1 MIEKTTSCKDLP
13 PSLAIFGEV
22 LLDVFPDRQVVGGAP
37 FNVAWHLH
45 AFGLPLCFFSALGQ
59 DALAQ
64 VIQEKMQ
71 SVDFPKNNLHRND
84 LPTGQVLVHPDAQG
98 GHTFEILAPAAFD
111 AIPAP
116 TVAAP
121 LAYYGSL
128 VQRAEKS
135 RQALLSWL
143 PKVQKPFFD
152 LNLRAPWDDLQT
164 LRASLHLAAVLK
176 CNAEE
181 WQRLQAAFLPE
192 IFSYASALLK
202 SQELESKENIAA
214 LANYFGW
221 EGVLITQ
228 GAAGATFYEAASGC
242 RWSVSAMP
250 LPGEF
255 QDSVGAG
262 DAVSAVWLL
271 GEILHWDYA
280 VRLERGQA
288 LAAAIC
294 CERGAIVENLAFY
307 QAFQSD
313 WQLPLL
319 TAKVANFADP
329 KKAAGDHNVSK

>member
-1 MIEKTTSCKDLP
+1 
-13 PSLAIFGEV
+13 LAIFGEV
-22 LLDVFPDRQVVGGAP
+22 LLDVFPDRHVVGGAP

-45 AFGLPLCFFSALGQ
+45 AFGLPLCFFSALGR
-59 DALAQ
+59 DALGQ

-71 SVDFPKNNLHRND
+71 SVDFPKNNLHVSE
-84 LPTGQVLVHPDAQG
+84 LATGQVLVHPDAHG

-116 TVAAP
+116 TLAAP

-128 VQRAEKS
+128 VQRSENS

-143 PKVQKPFFD
+143 PKVQKRFFD
-152 LNLRAPWDDLQT
+152 LNLRAPWDDLKNFSG
-164 LRASLHLAAVLK
+164 SLHLADIVK
-176 CNAEE
+176 CNNEE
-181 WQRLQAAFLPE
+181 WQRLQVAFLPE
-192 IFSYASALLK
+192 IFSYASPLLK
-202 SQELESKENIAA
+202 MQDFESKENIAV
-214 LANYFGW
+214 LSSYFGW

-228 GAAGATFYEAASGC
+228 GTDGATFYEAASGC
-242 RWSVSAMP
+242 WWQANAMP
-250 LPGEF
+250 LPRKF

-271 GEILHWDYA
+271 GEIFHWDYA
-280 VRLERGQA
+280 LRLQRGQA

-307 QAFQSD
+307 QAFQRD

-319 TAKVANFADP
+319 TAADYLADD
-329 KKAAGDHNVSK
+329 KKEAGDNDVRK